1 MPLSKIQGIEG
12 QVTPNLGRR
21 NLVINGDMT
30 INQRY
35 GSAAFTCT
43 NVAGFGLDRY
53 ELAQVGTTGSPSVQV
68 ERVVDAPSGS
78 GFYYSQ
84 KVTVVSAASG
94 YAADDHNLL
103 QTKFEGLN
111 TKHLLWGTSDA
122 KTCTVSFWVK
132 SSLTGTF
139 SYYCIDGDASGGANY
154 IAPFTISAANTWE
167 KKTITI
173 PGPTSGGVSEFPI
186 DNSRSLYTGWNLGV
200 GTNHQNATTNA
211 WVYGTSTWVNSTSSM
226 VKLMDTVN
234 ATFQV
239 TGHQFEIGNVAT
251 DFEHRPFGEELSLCQ
266 RYCYQHMA
274 ANGGGGGNS
283 TEDIVCTASCYDTN
297 TAYGIIQFPVSMRAA
312 PTLES
317 HGGTNYWKFYN
328 AGQADLFNTYAII
341 NATVNAV
348 QIYNNQ
354 AIGITAGQAGN
365 FQGGNTGNYI
375 RFVAEL

>member
-21 NLVINGDMT
+21 NIVINGDMA

-35 GSAAFTCT
+35 GSAAFTRT
-43 NVAGFGLDRY
+43 NQGGYGLDRY
-53 ELAQVGTTGSPSVQV
+53 ELAQVGTTGSPSSQV
-68 ERVVDAPSGS
+68 ERVADAPAGS

-94 YAADDHNLL
+94 YAVSDHNLL

-132 SSLTGTF
+132 SSVTGTF
-139 SYYCIDGDASGGANY
+139 SYYCIDGDASGGASY

-167 KKTITI
+167 KKIITI
-173 PGPTSGGVSEFPI
+173 PGPTSGGVSEFPV

-200 GTNHQNATTNA
+200 GSNHQNATTNA
-211 WVYGTSTWVNSTSSM
+211 WVYGTSTWANSTSSM

-239 TGHQFEIGNVAT
+239 TGHQFEIGSVAT
-251 DFEHRPFGEELSLCQ
+251 DFEHRPYGEELKLCE
-266 RYCYQHMA
+266 RYYQTFSHPNGYTHHMFNTTQAYGFFQLPGGKMRTTPSASISDTGSKTLHVAGSSKTISGLAIA
-274 ANGGGGGNS
+274 ANRPDGILHRVDCSTSSTGGHAAHYDNS
-283 TEDIVCTASCYDTN
+283 SV
-297 TAYGIIQFPVSMRAA
+297 P
-312 PTLES
+312 
-317 HGGTNYWKFYN
+317 
-328 AGQADLFNTYAII
+328 
-341 NATVNAV
+341 
-348 QIYNNQ
+348 
-354 AIGITAGQAGN
+354 
-365 FQGGNTGNYI
+365 YI
-375 RFVAEL
+375 LISAEL

>member
-21 NLVINGDMT
+21 NLVINGDMA

-35 GSAAFTCT
+35 GSAAFTAV
-43 NVAGFGLDRY
+43 NQGGFGLDRY
-53 ELAQVGTTGSPSVQV
+53 ELAQVGTTGSPSVKV

-139 SYYCIDGDASGGANY
+139 SYYCLDGDASGGASY

-186 DNSRSLYTGWNLGV
+186 DNSRSLYTGWNLGA

-211 WVYGTSTWVNSTSSM
+211 WVYGTSTWANSTSST

-251 DFEHRPFGEELSLCQ
+251 DFEQRLFGEELALCQ
-266 RYCYQHMA
+266 RYYCKS
-274 ANGGGGGNS
+274 NS
-283 TEDIVCTASCYDTN
+283 QGTNPGTATG
-297 TAYGIIQFPVSMRAA
+297 AGAVKGIRGDGTFVSNLVFPQEMRAA
-312 PTLES
+312 PTITLYSPTTGASGKCRNLAGSGSDETS
-317 HGGTNYWKFYN
+317 SSFDVGTRN
-328 AGQADLFNTYAII
+328 AGFTM
-341 NATVNAV
+341 
-348 QIYNNQ
+348 
-354 AIGITAGQAGN
+354 GSAGLHS
-365 FQGGNTGNYI
+365 GNTVH
-375 RFVAEL
+375 FEATAEL